1 MTITHK
7 LTLDLQRKGELQRI
21 DVVQGD
27 AFTRQVQLELLCG
40 EKPWNIP
47 VCTPVVRYSKPD
59 GTEGIYDTLPDGMP
73 GVTYSENTLTLEL
86 APQMLTCAGPVQ
98 VQVELNLEDRRLATF
113 TFMLAVEPGVAL
125 AGKSEDYVN
134 WTKAFLPQTTG
145 AKVGQYVLVSEVDSA
160 GQIIRVV
167 AVDAPDDA
175 GSGIKSVNG
184 VLPDE
189 NGNVQIPVS
198 GGAADLTGYATEQFV
213 QDGFQPKGD
222 YLPSEELPN
231 AVNDALAQAKES
243 GEFDGE
249 NGLNGLS
256 ILTVNITAGDAETI
270 KVYADNVIENEGAMF
285 PRDIQI
291 GDKVLTEDGKIF
303 LVESWGLAV
312 DSSTGTSVT
321 HYNAKFLINAE
332 GSAGGAVTVPQAVVD
347 GASAV
352 VNRALSRGTE
362 SVLRFI
368 AFSDAHQKNDDVN
381 ITAGNKELGMAIG
394 EIVNR
399 MGVSFISNL
408 GDSGWSAYANTTEEV
423 REQIKTLNSF
433 IQPHIKGEQQLNA
446 EGNHDDSVYSIIDSD
461 GDGVTSST
469 EKFSLAETYALIWA
483 KNRDVVYDPDH
494 AIDGYCYKDFGH
506 IKTRVICLNTE
517 QGTGDGG
524 VIEGYQLKWFAETA
538 LNMTGKADWNVVT
551 LAHHPLDWG
560 NGSLFKDC
568 VNIVDAF
575 INGSNFSYTTT
586 DGTAIAADYSNK
598 NCQYVG
604 HFHGHTHAFSI
615 VRMTKYVS
623 SNYVDMKAWQ
633 IGIPNAC
640 YTRNNHNLGNAS
652 DRIARF
658 STPTT
663 YDKSNVDGQR
673 TSFNLVSV
681 DLDNK
686 IIYADNY
693 GAGIDRQVAF
703 TFAETVYTIT
713 NALTNCTSSNSAA
726 NIAENASYSATI
738 TPKDGYEMSS
748 ITVTMGGTDVT
759 ASVVNGK
766 EISIANVT
774 GNIVITAVAE
784 AIPVQPAYTN
794 QIPVSTDTDGSVYN
808 GKGFKEDTR
817 IETSGATG
825 TRTGI
830 ATTGFIPIGVGSA
843 NTARGEQV
851 IYLANID
858 AALDSNTRIAFYK
871 SDKTFI
877 GLEYAQNLK
886 DAAADP
892 GGVVKLYTLGEDGFI
907 NKMDFTALTSYYKN
921 AGNGETAFFRIGAPG
936 LDGDSIITVNEPIE

>member
-1 MTITHK
+1 VVDGVSKISTVTTDANKILAKITGDSEYGDWVMLDMSVMSVVLHDYVPTVTI
-7 LTLDLQRKGELQRI
+7 D
-21 DVVQGD
+21 
-27 AFTRQVQLELLCG
+27 
-40 EKPWNIP
+40 
-47 VCTPVVRYSKPD
+47 
-59 GTEGIYDTLPDGMP
+59 
-73 GVTYSENTLTLEL
+73 NTLT
-86 APQMLTCAGPVQ
+86 Q
-98 VQVELNLEDRRLATF
+98 
-113 TFMLAVEPGVAL
+113 
-125 AGKSEDYVN
+125 S
-134 WTKAFLPQTTG
+134 
-145 AKVGQYVLVSEVDSA
+145 GQ
-160 GQIIRVV
+160 
-167 AVDAPDDA
+167 
-175 GSGIKSVNG
+175 
-184 VLPDE
+184 
-189 NGNVQIPVS
+189 
-198 GGAADLTGYATEQFV
+198 AADA
-213 QDGFQPKGD
+213 K
-222 YLPSEELPN
+222 
-231 AVNDALAQAKES
+231 AVGDALSELEKKIPDSGQNGSS
-243 GEFDGE
+243 GE
-249 NGLNGLS
+249 
-256 ILTVNITAGDAETI
+256 
-270 KVYADNVIENEGAMF
+270 
-285 PRDIQI
+285 
-291 GDKVLTEDGKIF
+291 
-303 LVESWGLAV
+303 
-312 DSSTGTSVT
+312 SV
-321 HYNAKFLINAE
+321 
-332 GSAGGAVTVPQAVVD
+332 SVPQAVID
-347 GASAV
+347 GVSAV
-352 VNRALSRGTE
+352 VNKSLSRGAE

-399 MGVSFISNL
+399 IGVDFASNL

-446 EGNHDDSVYSIIDSD
+446 EGNHDDSVYSTIDAD

-469 EKFSLAETYALIWA
+469 EKFSLAETYSLIWA

-524 VIEGYQLKWFAETA
+524 IIDGYQLKWFAETA
-538 LNMTGKADWNVVT
+538 LNMSSKTNWNVVT

-560 NGSLFKDC
+560 HGSLFKDC

-586 DGTAIAADYSNK
+586 DGTAIAVDYSDK

-615 VRMTKYVS
+615 VRMTKYANDS
-623 SNYVDMKAWQ
+623 YVDMKAWQ

-640 YTRNNHNLGNAS
+640 YARNNHNLGNAS
-652 DRIARF
+652 ERIARF

-663 YDKSNVDGQR
+663 YNKSNVDGQR

-693 GAGIDRQVAF
+693 GAGIDRQVSFA
-703 TFAETVYTIT
+703 FAETAYTIT
-713 NALTNCTSSNSAA
+713 NALTKCTSSNITES
-726 NIAENASYSATI
+726 IEENESYSAMI
-738 TPKDGYEMSS
+738 TPDDGYEMSS

-766 EISIANVT
+766 EISIGNVT

-784 AIPVQPAYTN
+784 AISDTPTYIN
-794 QIPVSTDTDGSVYN
+794 QIPISIDTDDSVYN
-808 GKGFKEDTR
+808 GKGFKENTR
-817 IETSGATG
+817 IETSGETG
-825 TRTGI
+825 TKSGI
-830 ATTGFIPIGVGSA
+830 GATGFIHIGVGSA

-851 IYLANID
+851 IYMANID
-858 AALDSNTRIAFYK
+858 AALDANTRIAFYK

-886 DAAADP
+886 DASADP
-892 GGVVKLYTLGEDGFI
+892 GGSVSLYTLGDDGFI
-907 NKMDFTALTSYYKN
+907 NKMDFTGLTSYYKN
-921 AGNGETAFFRIGAPG
+921 SGKGETAFFRIGAPG